1 MRSSRVYIPAW
12 TFWQSQPVRQCV
24 AYDALTRGIIHYPN
38 PATLPDAARRLLA
51 GENIFQDLPSPLE
64 ATGVCFYYRR
74 CACYN
79 GELVID
85 LQKFPD
91 LTWKTIERLLND
103 LSALFTII
111 SNDSICN
118 ENFSD
123 KLQAIDI
130 TPSVP
135 TFYLLEDGI
144 YTDNSDGRFWKL
156 TDDCTNMA
164 VLADRETAQAY
175 LCIPL
180 ETPDLEEKPV
190 VPPNTVAADDLLK
203 EDELRARL
211 PPLDKGILTDATRGI
226 WSACWPPAS
235 QPDPRWYLAAELD
248 REVEAASPW
257 ESVRHGSQVAID
269 FGTSGTVAAVRE
281 EDGRLRLLRI
291 GGALQGPGTDEQY
304 ENPTALEFS
313 NYRQFLKTWQQ
324 EPWRPRIRWEDV
336 KCAYQAREELCAAP
350 NRAACGMRSIKTWAR
365 EQPGCPPLRLRDENN
380 HAFEL
385 SPLPVAGDEGMNDVG
400 DVSLRPLDPV
410 ELYACFLGFS
420 LNNQLVHGGT
430 IYPRYYL
437 TFPVKFDR
445 RTRDRI
451 LQGFRRGLLRSL
463 PPSLVYGQEW
473 RAEAPFRLEE
483 VASEPTAFA
492 AGVLPHLGITPTE
505 GGEAFG
511 VFDFGGGTTDFAFGL
526 YRRATPGEN
535 ENEGWETV
543 LDILDV
549 AGDEYLGGEHL
560 LDLAA
565 WHVIRCNA
573 DALLNAGIPF
583 RCPPEQSPFD
593 GSELLFTESAEAQA
607 NLMVLREAMR
617 PLWEEGR
624 FADDDTGKLSLNF
637 LSCEGKDVPNLSLIV
652 DADALRWHLKER
664 IRAGVRDFFTTFRQ
678 AFKRHG
684 LGPDKLHVL
693 LAGNSCRSP
702 LVRETFKETIEEIL
716 PEDKNGIILHEN
728 LLPAGTDGERDTPPA
743 AADDASG
750 GSLRPTLKT
759 GVAVGLLH
767 LLPGEPTGMVERN
780 RHDAESPF
788 LFAVGIFHADVLH
801 PVLTRNAA
809 YGQWQRLQ
817 KVIRSGVT
825 EQRLPQ
831 KVIRSGVTKLGY
843 SASPLALEE
852 EIRRTQCREHNIEW
866 GPEHFGRYI
875 CLRADDPHHISI
887 ALEAADSSG
896 EGDIQVDETSLRSLA
911 LQN

>member
-1 MRSSRVYIPAW
+1 MRSSRVYIPAH
-12 TFWQSQPVRQCV
+12 TFWQSQPVRQRV
-24 AYDALTRGIIHYPN
+24 AYDALTSGIIHYPN

-74 CACYN
+74 RADCN

-91 LTWKTIERLLND
+91 LTWETIKRLFGELT
-103 LSALFTII
+103 ALFIACRHEAN
-111 SNDSICN
+111 SVSLSLLPGRKVSIQT
-118 ENFSD
+118 
-123 KLQAIDI
+123 KGR
-130 TPSVP
+130 PVP
-135 TFYLLEDGI
+135 TFYLLYDGI
-144 YTDNSDGRFWKL
+144 YTADSDDGYRQL
-156 TDDCTNMA
+156 TDNYTNLA
-164 VLADRETAQAY
+164 ILADRETAQAHF
-175 LCIPL
+175 CILL
-180 ETPDLEEKPV
+180 ETPDLEKKPV
-190 VPPNTVAADDLLK
+190 VTLKPVAADSLLT
-203 EDELRARL
+203 EDTLRAQL
-211 PPLDKGILTDATRGI
+211 PMLDSGILTDATRGI

-248 REVEAASPW
+248 KEVEAASPW

-291 GGALQGPGTDEQY
+291 GGLLQAPASDGQY

-313 NYRQFLKTWQQ
+313 NYRQFLETWQQ
-324 EPWRPRIRWEDV
+324 EPWRPLIRWEDV
-336 KCAYQAREELCAAP
+336 KCAHQAREELCAP
-350 NRAACGMRSIKTWAR
+350 GRASCGMRSIKTWAR
-365 EQPGCPPLRLRDENN
+365 EQPGCPPLRLRDEKNY
-380 HAFEL
+380 AFEL

-400 DVSLRPLDPV
+400 DVSLRPLDPI

-473 RAEAPFRLEE
+473 RAESPFRLEE

-543 LDILDV
+543 LEILDV

-573 DALLNAGIPF
+573 DALLNADIPF
-583 RCPPEQSPFD
+583 RCPPELSPFD

-624 FADDDTGKLSLNF
+624 FADDDTGTLSLNF
-637 LSCEGKDVPNLSLIV
+637 LSREGETAAAPSLAV
-652 DADALRWHLKER
+652 DADALRGHLKER

-678 AFKRHG
+678 AFKTHG
-684 LGPDKLHVL
+684 LHPEKLHVL

-702 LVRETFKETIEEIL
+702 LVREIFEENIREIL
-716 PEDKNGIILHEN
+716 PDEYERIMLHRE
-728 LLPAGTDGERDTPPA
+728 LLPDETDGERDTPPA

-767 LLPGEPTGMVERN
+767 LLPGEPTGIVERN

-788 LFAVGIFHADVLH
+788 LFTVGIFRTDVLH

-809 YGQWQRLQ
+809 YGQW
-817 KVIRSGVT
+817 
-825 EQRLPQ
+825 QRLPQ

-852 EIRRTQCREHNIEW
+852 EIRRTQCRERNIEW
-866 GPEHFGRYI
+866 GPEHFGRYV